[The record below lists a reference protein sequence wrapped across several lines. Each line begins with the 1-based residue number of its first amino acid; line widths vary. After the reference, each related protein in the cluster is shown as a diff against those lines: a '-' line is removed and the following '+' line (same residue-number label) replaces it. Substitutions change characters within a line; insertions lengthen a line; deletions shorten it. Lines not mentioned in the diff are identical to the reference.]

1 MTAKKKRTD
10 ERRIKQQMSEEMKE
24 KMNAESAEAEEN
36 AAAEAA
42 ADTEDAAEAD
52 NSEEAAGEDEILKKN
67 KKIEELTEQLSAE
80 KDKYLRVAAEY
91 DNFRRRSLKDKED
104 AADKAKSAVIIE
116 FLGVIDNFERA
127 LASESADESFRKG
140 VEMIYN
146 QYVEILKKQG
156 VEEIKAMDKPFDPNI
171 HSAVTQVTDENLG
184 ENVVCQVFQKGYIM
198 NGKVIRHAMV
208 AVANP

>member
-1 MTAKKKRTD
+1 
-10 ERRIKQQMSEEMKE
+10 MSEEMKE

-156 VEEIKAMDKPFDPNI
+156 VEEIEAMDKPFDPNI

>member
-10 ERRIKQQMSEEMKE
+10 ERRITQQMSEEMKE

-80 KDKYLRVAAEY
+80 KDKYLRVVAEY

-156 VEEIKAMDKPFDPNI
+156 VEEIEAMDKPFDPNI

>member
-10 ERRIKQQMSEEMKE
+10 ERRITQQMSEEMKE
-24 KMNAESAEAEEN
+24 KMNAESAGSEEN

-42 ADTEDAAEAD
+42 AATEEVAEAD

-156 VEEIKAMDKPFDPNI
+156 VEEIEAMDKPFDPNI

>member
-1 MTAKKKRTD
+1 MTTKKKRTD
-10 ERRIKQQMSEEMKE
+10 ERRITQQMSEEMKE

-156 VEEIKAMDKPFDPNI
+156 VEEIEAMDKPFDPNI

>member
-10 ERRIKQQMSEEMKE
+10 ERRITQQMSEEMKE

-36 AAAEAA
+36 AVAEAA
-42 ADTEDAAEAD
+42 ADTEEAAEAD

-127 LASESADESFRKG
+127 LASESADESYRKG

-156 VEEIKAMDKPFDPNI
+156 VEGNEAMDKPFDPNI
-171 HSAVTQVTDENLG
+171 HSAVTQVTDENLR

>member
-10 ERRIKQQMSEEMKE
+10 ERRITQQMSEEMKE

-52 NSEEAAGEDEILKKN
+52 NSEEAAGEDEILKKS

-156 VEEIKAMDKPFDPNI
+156 VEEIEAMDKPFDPNI

>member
-1 MTAKKKRTD
+1 MTSKIKRTD
-10 ERRIKQQMSEEMKE
+10 ERRITQQMSEEMKE

-42 ADTEDAAEAD
+42 ADTEEAAEAD

-146 QYVEILKKQG
+146 QYIEILKKQG
-156 VEEIKAMDKPFDPNI
+156 VEEIEAMDKPFDPNI

>member
-10 ERRIKQQMSEEMKE
+10 ERRITQQMSEEMKE

-42 ADTEDAAEAD
+42 ADTEEAAEAD

-146 QYVEILKKQG
+146 QYIEILKKQG
-156 VEEIKAMDKPFDPNI
+156 VEEIEAMDKPFDPNI

>member
-1 MTAKKKRTD
+1 
-10 ERRIKQQMSEEMKE
+10 MSEEMKE

-36 AAAEAA
+36 AAAEAT

-156 VEEIKAMDKPFDPNI
+156 VEEIEAMDKPFDPNI

>member
-10 ERRIKQQMSEEMKE
+10 ERRITQQMSEEMKE

-42 ADTEDAAEAD
+42 AAD

-156 VEEIKAMDKPFDPNI
+156 VEEIEAMDKPFDPNI

>member
-10 ERRIKQQMSEEMKE
+10 ERRITQQMSEEMKE
-24 KMNAESAEAEEN
+24 KMNAENAEAEEN

-104 AADKAKSAVIIE
+104 AADKAKSAIIIE

-156 VEEIKAMDKPFDPNI
+156 VEEIEAMDKPFDPNI

>member
-10 ERRIKQQMSEEMKE
+10 ERRITQQMSEEMKE

-156 VEEIKAMDKPFDPNI
+156 VEEIEAMDKPFDPNI

-184 ENVVCQVFQKGYIM
+184 ENVVCQVFRKGYIM

>member
-156 VEEIKAMDKPFDPNI
+156 VEEIEAMDKPFDPNI

-184 ENVVCQVFQKGYIM
+184 ENVVCQVFRKGYIM

>member
-1 MTAKKKRTD
+1 MTSKIKRTD
-10 ERRIKQQMSEEMKE
+10 ERRITQQMSEEMKE

-42 ADTEDAAEAD
+42 ADTEEAAEAD

-127 LASESADESFRKG
+127 LASESADENFRKG

-146 QYVEILKKQG
+146 QYIEILKKQG
-156 VEEIKAMDKPFDPNI
+156 VEEIEAMDKPFDPNI

>member
-1 MTAKKKRTD
+1 MTTKKKRTD
-10 ERRIKQQMSEEMKE
+10 ERRITQQMSEEMKE

-42 ADTEDAAEAD
+42 ADTEEAAEAD

-156 VEEIKAMDKPFDPNI
+156 VEEIEAMDKPFDPNI

>member
-1 MTAKKKRTD
+1 M
-10 ERRIKQQMSEEMKE
+10 
-24 KMNAESAEAEEN
+24 
-36 AAAEAA
+36 EAA

-116 FLGVIDNFERA
+116 FLGVIDT
-127 LASESADESFRKG
+127 L
-140 VEMIYN
+140 
-146 QYVEILKKQG
+146 ILLIKHLPFQFSYISDIVCYQG
-156 VEEIKAMDKPFDPNI
+156 FATATIACLMTLPF
-171 HSAVTQVTDENLG
+171 
-184 ENVVCQVFQKGYIM
+184 M
-198 NGKVIRHAMV
+198 M
-208 AVANP
+208 

>member
-10 ERRIKQQMSEEMKE
+10 ERRITQQMSEEMKE

-42 ADTEDAAEAD
+42 ADTEEAAEAD

-127 LASESADESFRKG
+127 LASESADENFRKG

-146 QYVEILKKQG
+146 QYVGILKKQG
-156 VEEIKAMDKPFDPNI
+156 VEEIEAMDKPFDPNI

>member
-1 MTAKKKRTD
+1 MTAKTKRTD
-10 ERRIKQQMSEEMKE
+10 ERRITQQMSEEMKE

-36 AAAEAA
+36 AAA
-42 ADTEDAAEAD
+42 DTEEAAEAD
-52 NSEEAAGEDEILKKN
+52 NTEEAAGEDEIFKKN

-104 AADKAKSAVIIE
+104 AADKAKSNVIIE

-127 LASESADESFRKG
+127 LASETADEGFRKG

-146 QYVEILKKQG
+146 QYVEILRKQG
-156 VEEIKAMDKPFDPNI
+156 VEEIEAMDKPFDPNI

>member
-1 MTAKKKRTD
+1 
-10 ERRIKQQMSEEMKE
+10 MSEEMKE

-156 VEEIKAMDKPFDPNI
+156 VEEIEAMDKPFDPNI

-184 ENVVCQVFQKGYIM
+184 ENVVCQVFRKGYIM

>member
-156 VEEIKAMDKPFDPNI
+156 VEEIEAMDKPFDPNI

>member
-1 MTAKKKRTD
+1 
-10 ERRIKQQMSEEMKE
+10 
-24 KMNAESAEAEEN
+24 
-36 AAAEAA
+36 
-42 ADTEDAAEAD
+42 
-52 NSEEAAGEDEILKKN
+52 
-67 KKIEELTEQLSAE
+67 
-80 KDKYLRVAAEY
+80 
-91 DNFRRRSLKDKED
+91 
-104 AADKAKSAVIIE
+104 
-116 FLGVIDNFERA
+116 
-127 LASESADESFRKG
+127 
-140 VEMIYN
+140 MIYN

>member
-10 ERRIKQQMSEEMKE
+10 ERRITQQMSEEMKE

-36 AAAEAA
+36 AAA
-42 ADTEDAAEAD
+42 
-52 NSEEAAGEDEILKKN
+52 EAAGEDEILKKN

-156 VEEIKAMDKPFDPNI
+156 VEEIEAMDKPFDPNI

>member
-10 ERRIKQQMSEEMKE
+10 ERRITQQMSEEMKE

-42 ADTEDAAEAD
+42 ADTEEAAEAD

-127 LASESADESFRKG
+127 LASESADENFRKG

-156 VEEIKAMDKPFDPNI
+156 VEEIEAMDKPFDPNI

>member
-1 MTAKKKRTD
+1 
-10 ERRIKQQMSEEMKE
+10 MSEEMKE

-42 ADTEDAAEAD
+42 AATEEAAEAD

-156 VEEIKAMDKPFDPNI
+156 VEEIEAMDKPFDPNI

>member
-10 ERRIKQQMSEEMKE
+10 ERRITQQMSEEMKE

-156 VEEIKAMDKPFDPNI
+156 VEEIEAMDKPFDPNI

>member
-1 MTAKKKRTD
+1 
-10 ERRIKQQMSEEMKE
+10 MSEEMKE

-42 ADTEDAAEAD
+42 ADTEEAAEAD

-156 VEEIKAMDKPFDPNI
+156 VEEIEAMDKPFDPNI

>member
-1 MTAKKKRTD
+1 
-10 ERRIKQQMSEEMKE
+10 MSEEMKE

-42 ADTEDAAEAD
+42 ADTEEAAEAD
-52 NSEEAAGEDEILKKN
+52 NSEEAAGEDEILKKS

-146 QYVEILKKQG
+146 QYIEILKKQG
-156 VEEIKAMDKPFDPNI
+156 VEEIEAMDKPFDPNI

>member
-1 MTAKKKRTD
+1 M
-10 ERRIKQQMSEEMKE
+10 
-24 KMNAESAEAEEN
+24 
-36 AAAEAA
+36 
-42 ADTEDAAEAD
+42 
-52 NSEEAAGEDEILKKN
+52 KKN

-156 VEEIKAMDKPFDPNI
+156 VEEIEAMDKPFDPNI

>member
-10 ERRIKQQMSEEMKE
+10 ERRITQQMSEEMKE
-24 KMNAESAEAEEN
+24 KMNAESAEAEKN

-42 ADTEDAAEAD
+42 ADTEEAAEAD

-156 VEEIKAMDKPFDPNI
+156 VEEIEAMDKPFDPNI

>member
-10 ERRIKQQMSEEMKE
+10 ERRITQQMSEEMKE

-42 ADTEDAAEAD
+42 ADTEEAAEAD

-156 VEEIKAMDKPFDPNI
+156 VEEIEAMDKPFDPNI

>member
-1 MTAKKKRTD
+1 
-10 ERRIKQQMSEEMKE
+10 MSEEMKE

-42 ADTEDAAEAD
+42 ADTEEAAEAD

-146 QYVEILKKQG
+146 QYIEILKKQG
-156 VEEIKAMDKPFDPNI
+156 VEEIEAMDKPFDPNI

>member
-1 MTAKKKRTD
+1 M
-10 ERRIKQQMSEEMKE
+10 
-24 KMNAESAEAEEN
+24 
-36 AAAEAA
+36 EAA

-156 VEEIKAMDKPFDPNI
+156 VEEIEAMDKPFDPNI

>member
-1 MTAKKKRTD
+1 
-10 ERRIKQQMSEEMKE
+10 MSEEMKE

-146 QYVEILKKQG
+146 QYIEILKKQG
-156 VEEIKAMDKPFDPNI
+156 VEEIEAMDKPFDPNI